1 MTNQNINVYTLIK
14 PEIIKLRKVGIKTAI
29 LDCRLLLSKSLGRK
43 LTLHN
48 HENVNISKNEIEYFK
63 TLIVQR
69 LSGKPVSRIINK
81 RDFWKKEFKLNEET
95 LDPRPDSETLIES
108 VLEHYK
114 DKLQGLKILDLGS
127 GSGCL
132 GLSLLDEYHNSK
144 VSFLDI
150 SEKSLEIV
158 KINSSNFGFSDRSK
172 FVHLDW
178 RDRDWDLNLL
188 KIENETKFDI
198 IISNPPYIPEGEIK
212 KLQKEVREYDPFI
225 ALNGGKDGLNAYKLI
240 IPKLRNI
247 LKKNGKIFFEIGK
260 GQEKFISSIGMEYG
274 LLPIQYKKD
283 LSGINRVVVF
293 IIK

>member
-29 LDCRLLLSKSLGRK
+29 LDCRLLLSKSLGKK
-43 LTLHN
+43 LTLYN
-48 HENVNISKNEIEYFK
+48 HENVNISKIEIEYFK

-108 VLEHYK
+108 VLEHYR
-114 DKLQGLKILDLGS
+114 DKLQALKILDLGS

-150 SEKSLEIV
+150 SKKSLEIV
-158 KINSSNFGFSDRSK
+158 KINSLNFGFSDRSN

-178 RDRDWDLNLL
+178 RDRDWDLNLI

-198 IISNPPYIPEGEIK
+198 LISNPPYIPAGEIK

-247 LKKNGKIFFEIGK
+247 LKKNGKLFFEIGK
-260 GQEKFISSIGMEYG
+260 GQKKFISSLAMEYG

-283 LSGINRVVVF
+283 LSGINRVIVF

>member
-43 LTLHN
+43 LTLYN

-63 TLIVQR
+63 TLILQR

-81 RDFWKKEFKLNEET
+81 KDFWKKEFKLNEET

-108 VLEHYK
+108 VLEHYR
-114 DKLQGLKILDLGS
+114 DKLQALKILDLGS

-158 KINSSNFGFSDRSK
+158 KINSLNFGFSDRSK
-172 FVHLDW
+172 FIHLDW
-178 RDRDWDLNLL
+178 RDRYWDLNLI

-198 IISNPPYIPEGEIK
+198 LISNPPYIPAGEIK
-212 KLQKEVREYDPFI
+212 KLQKEVKEYDPFI

-260 GQEKFISSIGMEYG
+260 GQEEFISSIAMEYG
-274 LLPIQYKKD
+274 LLPIQYKRD
-283 LSGINRVVVF
+283 LSGINRVIVF

>member
-43 LTLHN
+43 LTLYN
-48 HENVNISKNEIEYFK
+48 HENVNISKNEVEHFK

-108 VLEHYK
+108 VLEHYR
-114 DKLQGLKILDLGS
+114 DKLQDIKILDLGS

-144 VSFLDI
+144 VSFFDI

-158 KINSSNFGFSDRSK
+158 KTNSLKFGFSNRSK

-178 RDRDWDLNLL
+178 RDIDWDLNLI

-198 IISNPPYIPEGEIK
+198 LISNPPYIPAGEIK

-260 GQEKFISSIGMEYG
+260 GQEKFISSIAMEYG

-283 LSGINRVVVF
+283 LSGVNRVIVF